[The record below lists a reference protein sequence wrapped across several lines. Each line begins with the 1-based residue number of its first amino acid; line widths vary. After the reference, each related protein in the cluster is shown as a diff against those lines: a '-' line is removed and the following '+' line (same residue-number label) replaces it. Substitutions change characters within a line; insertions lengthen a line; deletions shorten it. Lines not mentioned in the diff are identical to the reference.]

1 MRVSSRLTECL
12 RVPDLHSR
20 MYSSQED
27 LKQLTD
33 PQKVHVDMAYRGP
46 HVSFP
51 LGPNDI
57 SNLIEG
63 FKNKK
68 VSG

>member
-1 MRVSSRLTECL
+1 MISPLVA
-12 RVPDLHSR
+12 DLHSR

-27 LKQLTD
+27 LALLTN
-33 PQKVHVDMAYRGP
+33 PQKVQLDLGYRGP

-51 LGPNDI
+51 LGPADLR
-57 SNLIEG
+57 SLIEG

-68 VSG
+68 VS